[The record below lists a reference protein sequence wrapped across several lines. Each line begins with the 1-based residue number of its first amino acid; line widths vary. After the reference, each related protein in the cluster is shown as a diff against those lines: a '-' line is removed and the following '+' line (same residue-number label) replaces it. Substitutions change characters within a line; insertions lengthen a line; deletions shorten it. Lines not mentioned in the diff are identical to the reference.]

1 MTHTASIYEA
11 LGGPSVLHAS
21 TFTIDELREQIRQGL
36 PFSALEALMVK
47 FDLGRE
53 EVSEALHLP
62 SRTLTR
68 RKAERLLRP
77 DESDRL
83 VRLASIAARATEV
96 LGNEEKASRWLQV
109 ANRSLG
115 GQVPLELLDTSIG
128 TRQVEEVLGRIEHGV
143 YS

>member
-1 MTHTASIYEA
+1 MTQTASIYEA
-11 LGGPSVLHAS
+11 LGGTAVMPAS
-21 TFTIDELREQIRQGL
+21 NASLEELREQIRHGL

-62 SRTLTR
+62 ARTLTR
-68 RKAERLLRP
+68 RKAEQLLRP

-83 VRLASIAARATEV
+83 VRLASVAARAVEV
-96 LGNEEKASRWLQV
+96 LGSAEKASRWLQRP
-109 ANRSLG
+109 NRSLG
-115 GQVPLELLDTSIG
+115 GQVPLELLDTSVG
-128 TRQVEEVLGRIEHGV
+128 TRQVEEVLGRIEDGV